1 MKLQNGYKVLYEVA
15 ADGKR
20 TFYASKT
27 GVFADADQI
36 GEPVEIGKYKLVY
49 EKNGKVYFSESKV
62 PTFDENGEPTD
73 KAAEGFD
80 EIFVESD
87 DVTNEGASGVVT
99 EFVVRVGDVEYSTLA
114 EAVAA
119 AENGQTVE
127 VLADGAG
134 SGVVVNKSVTID
146 FGGHT
151 YIFTDPAVGST
162 GTESNGFQLL
172 KGNDVVLRNGTLQV
186 ADEHKDKFY
195 ILVQNYT
202 NLTVEDMVL
211 DGTNLDKWSTTD
223 GDSYVLSNNS
233 GTVNVTGN
241 TSILANEDGDKAFAF
256 DVCKY
261 STYKAPV
268 VNVSTTGKIV
278 GKIEVTES
286 IANNLNIS
294 NGTYTVEIPEAWCAE
309 GYTPVVNADGTYGVK
324 VQENG
329 PTADLPTFEETDD
342 EEE

>member
-49 EKNGKVYFSESKV
+49 EKNGKIYFSETNV
-62 PTFDENGEPTD
+62 PNLDENGEPTD
-73 KAAEGFD
+73 TAAEGFD
-80 EIFVESD
+80 VVFVKNSAA
-87 DVTNEGASGVVT
+87 DVNTGVV
-99 EFVVRVGDVEYSTLA
+99 EFAVRIGESEYKTLA

-119 AENGQTVE
+119 AENGQTIE
-127 VLADGAG
+127 VLADGEG
-134 SGVVVNKSVTID
+134 SGVVINKSITID

-151 YIFTDPAVGST
+151 YTFTDPAVGST
-162 GTESNGFQLL
+162 GTETNGFQLL
-172 KGNDVVLRNGTLQV
+172 KGTDVVLKNGTLNV
-186 ADEHKDKFY
+186 SEADKDKFY

-202 NLTVEDMVL
+202 NLTVEDMTL

-241 TSILANEDGDKAFAF
+241 TNILANEDGDKAFAF

-286 IANNLNIS
+286 IAKNLNIS
-294 NGTYTVEIPEAWCAE
+294 NGTYTVEIAEAWCAD

-324 VQENG
+324 VKENG